1 MQLLTNARIK
11 LTLWYVL
18 ILMSISCMFS
28 LVIFAGVTRNIE
40 ASFTRTQNRIKTL
53 SPNSRRTP
61 ITPTESFDSLFV
73 DEIRATRKF
82 VLLNLL
88 LANGFIAAAATLASY
103 VLAGK
108 SLQPVEKV
116 LKEQQRFV
124 ANASHELRTPL
135 TSLKT
140 TIEVSLREKD
150 LPLKYHNTLKRNLQD
165 VDALNSLIDKLLQ
178 LASFENRND
187 QFNICNVD
195 ELLSKAIQT
204 MRPLANEKNIQIVT
218 KIQHQQITANESA
231 VMELLYILL
240 DNAVKYS
247 QYGSE
252 VQVITT
258 KTSNFVTLKVI
269 DAGIGIPKKDL
280 PHIFDRFYQ
289 VDSAR
294 THSKKSGFGLGLSV
308 AKQIVLNHNG
318 KIIVQSQVGVGT
330 TVTVKLPILL
340 KN

>member
-28 LVIFAGVTRNIE
+28 LVIYAGVTRNIE

-53 SPNSRRTP
+53 TPNSRRTLV
-61 ITPTESFDSLFV
+61 TPSDSFDSLFI
-73 DEIRATRKF
+73 DEIKATKRF

-88 LANGFIAAAATLASY
+88 LANGFIAAAATIASY

-150 LPLKYHNTLKRNLQD
+150 LPLKYQNSLRRNLED
-165 VDALNSLIDKLLQ
+165 VDALNLLIDKLLQ

-187 QFNICNVD
+187 QFTTCNID

-204 MRPLANEKNIQIVT
+204 MKPLANEKSIQIT
-218 KIQHQQITANESA
+218 SKIQHQQIKANESA
-231 VMELLYILL
+231 IMELIYILL
-240 DNAVKYS
+240 DNAIKYS

-252 VQVITT
+252 VYVGNT
-258 KTSNFVTLKVI
+258 KTSNYVTLKVR

-280 PHIFDRFYQ
+280 PHIFNRFYQ

-308 AKQIVLNHNG
+308 AKQIVTNHNG

-330 TVTVKLPILL
+330 TVVVKLPISHS
-340 KN
+340 